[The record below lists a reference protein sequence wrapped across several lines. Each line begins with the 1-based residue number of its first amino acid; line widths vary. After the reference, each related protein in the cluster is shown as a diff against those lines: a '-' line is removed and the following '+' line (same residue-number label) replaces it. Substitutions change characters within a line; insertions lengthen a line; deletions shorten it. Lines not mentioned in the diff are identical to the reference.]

1 MKKLLVIDDEEGI
14 REAFELALA
23 KFPVQVTTADC
34 AEAGIAAA
42 ARERPDLIMLDLKMP
57 EIDGIEALRGLLTQD
72 PSLKVCILT
81 AFSAEFMQPL
91 QQAANAGLNF
101 DLVRKPLAAE
111 QIREIVTAMLSLGQ
125 SAL

>member
-34 AEAGIAAA
+34 AKAGIAAA
-42 ARERPDLIMLDLKMP
+42 AGERPDLIMLDLKMP
-57 EIDGIEALRGLLTQD
+57 EIDGIEALWRLLAHD
-72 PSLKVCILT
+72 PSLRVCILT
-81 AFSAEFMQPL
+81 AFAAEFMQPL
-91 QQAANAGLNF
+91 QQAANAGLSF

-111 QIREIVTAMLSLGQ
+111 QIREVVAAMLALDE
-125 SAL
+125 SAP